1 MHIKQYPLGNPNPS
15 RNCYYDPVTAALI
28 VTAGAAGASAISAS
42 KQAKS
47 AKSAQDAQEREL
59 KKQADIQGKQDKL
72 VAERTERAD
81 LAKTERRS
89 RLAQG
94 KKGLL
99 FEGDETGVAPTD
111 VLGG

>member
-15 RNCYYDPVTAALI
+15 RNCYYDPVTATLI
-28 VTAGAAGASAISAS
+28 VGAATAGTAVYSSRQSTKA
-42 KQAKS
+42 
-47 AKSAQDAQEREL
+47 AKSAQDAQQREL
-59 KKQADIQGKQDKL
+59 GKQADIRAKQDKL
-72 VAERTERAD
+72 TAERTARAE
-81 LAKTERRS
+81 AATTERRA

-99 FEGDETGVAPTD
+99 FEGNETGVAPTD